1 MIVQLVLASLRRRF
15 RQLALIATAVG
26 VAAGTVATLAGFS
39 SRVESRL
46 GESLAAFGP
55 NLLVRPEIGGPP
67 RIPAAE
73 LAAVKAVPGVRS
85 ATGIP
90 PGPSGPSGIPAGD
103 GFERIEA
110 RVDPKDLPAAA
121 RAIEARVAGVE
132 AGPLLRASESDA
144 RLTRRLTLVLVSVS
158 AVSLALALLSV
169 GAATTALVGERR
181 AEIGLFMALGFTARR
196 VGALFAAELL
206 ATALLAATAGELLG
220 ELAARGLAARLLGT
234 AGGPFLTWSGFAAA
248 AVVAVLVV
256 GTSMTVALA
265 RVERLDAARVLK
277 GD

>member
-67 RIPAAE
+67 RIPAVE
-73 LAAVKAVPGVRS
+73 LAAVRAVPGVRS

-90 PGPSGPSGIPAGD
+90 SGAPAGD

-110 RVDPKDLPAAA
+110 RVDPKDLAAAA

-181 AEIGLFMALGFTARR
+181 AEIGLFMALGFTACR
-196 VGALFAAELL
+196 VGGLFAAELL